1 MLFTRIHSLKFQNKV
16 AKDSLKR
23 TIKAIG
29 DESLE
34 KGLYFYTFI
43 DIDETNLY
51 VINTWDNEKS
61 SKKVHSV
68 YEDFLKQVKE
78 MGVKMVIVGGSSE
91 TSYSNATI
99 LDNFTKIN
107 GRNPRLHELMDQ
119 FEGQIK
125 EDFLKKMIEEIYHKK
140 VEDEIDV

>member
-23 TIKAIG
+23 TIKEIG

-61 SKKVHSV
+61 SKKVHSA

-78 MGVKMVIVGGSSE
+78 MGVKMLILGGSSE
-91 TSYSNATI
+91 TSYSNAAI
-99 LDNFTKIN
+99 LDNFNKI
-107 GRNPRLHELMDQ
+107 D
-119 FEGQIK
+119 
-125 EDFLKKMIEEIYHKK
+125 
-140 VEDEIDV
+140 

>member
-78 MGVKMVIVGGSSE
+78 MGVKMVILGGSSE
-91 TSYSNATI
+91 TSYSNAAI
-99 LDNFTKIN
+99 LDNFIKI
-107 GRNPRLHELMDQ
+107 D
-119 FEGQIK
+119 
-125 EDFLKKMIEEIYHKK
+125 
-140 VEDEIDV
+140 

>member
-1 MLFTRIHSLKFQNKV
+1 MKTLLQLIIILMKLYHNQNHLKKNLKIEAMLFTRIHSLKFQNKV

-23 TIKAIG
+23 TIKVIG

-61 SKKVHSV
+61 SKKVHST
-68 YEDFLKQVKE
+68 YDDFLKQVKE
-78 MGVKMVIVGGSSE
+78 MGVKMVILGGSSE
-91 TSYSNATI
+91 TSYSNAAI
-99 LDNFTKIN
+99 LDNFTKI
-107 GRNPRLHELMDQ
+107 D
-119 FEGQIK
+119 
-125 EDFLKKMIEEIYHKK
+125 
-140 VEDEIDV
+140 

>member
-23 TIKAIG
+23 TIKVIG

-61 SKKVHSV
+61 SKKVHSA
-68 YEDFLKQVKE
+68 YDDFLKQVKE
-78 MGVKMVIVGGSSE
+78 MGVKMVVLGGSSE
-91 TSYSNATI
+91 TSYSNAAI
-99 LDNFTKIN
+99 LDNFTKI
-107 GRNPRLHELMDQ
+107 D
-119 FEGQIK
+119 
-125 EDFLKKMIEEIYHKK
+125 
-140 VEDEIDV
+140 

>member
-1 MLFTRIHSLKFQNKV
+1 MYTRIHSLKFQNKV

-51 VINTWDNEKS
+51 VLNTWDNEKS
-61 SKKVHSV
+61 SRIVHSA

-78 MGVKMVIVGGSSE
+78 MGVKIVILGGSSE
-91 TSYSNATI
+91 TTYSNETI
-99 LDNFTKIN
+99 LDNFV
-107 GRNPRLHELMDQ
+107 
-119 FEGQIK
+119 
-125 EDFLKKMIEEIYHKK
+125 K
-140 VEDEIDV
+140 VC

>member
-23 TIKAIG
+23 TIKEIG

-61 SKKVHSV
+61 SKKVHSA
-68 YEDFLKQVKE
+68 YDDLLKQVKE
-78 MGVKMVIVGGSSE
+78 MGVKMVILGGSSE
-91 TSYSNATI
+91 TSYSNAAI
-99 LDNFTKIN
+99 LDNFNKI
-107 GRNPRLHELMDQ
+107 D
-119 FEGQIK
+119 
-125 EDFLKKMIEEIYHKK
+125 
-140 VEDEIDV
+140 

>member
-1 MLFTRIHSLKFQNKV
+1 MKTLLQLIIILMKLYHNQNHLKKKLKIEAMLFTRIHSLKFQNKV

-78 MGVKMVIVGGSSE
+78 MGVKMVILGGSSE
-91 TSYSNATI
+91 TSYSNAAI
-99 LDNFTKIN
+99 LDNFTKI
-107 GRNPRLHELMDQ
+107 D
-119 FEGQIK
+119 
-125 EDFLKKMIEEIYHKK
+125 
-140 VEDEIDV
+140 

>member
-1 MLFTRIHSLKFQNKV
+1 MYTRIHSLKFQNKV

-34 KGLYFYTFI
+34 KSLYFYTFI

-51 VINTWDNEKS
+51 VLNTWDNKKS
-61 SKKVHSV
+61 SRIVHSA

-78 MGVKMVIVGGSSE
+78 MGVKIVILGGISE
-91 TSYSNATI
+91 TSYSNKTI
-99 LDNFTKIN
+99 LDNFV
-107 GRNPRLHELMDQ
+107 
-119 FEGQIK
+119 
-125 EDFLKKMIEEIYHKK
+125 K
-140 VEDEIDV
+140 VY

>member
-1 MLFTRIHSLKFQNKV
+1 MFTRIHSLKFQNKV

-23 TIKAIG
+23 TIKVIG

-78 MGVKMVIVGGSSE
+78 MGVKMVILGGSSE
-91 TSYSNATI
+91 TSYSNESL
-99 LDNFTKIN
+99 LDNF
-107 GRNPRLHELMDQ
+107 
-119 FEGQIK
+119 IK
-125 EDFLKKMIEEIYHKK
+125 VD
-140 VEDEIDV
+140 

>member
-23 TIKAIG
+23 TIKVIG

-34 KGLYFYTFI
+34 KGLYIYTFI

-61 SKKVHSV
+61 SKKVHSA

-78 MGVKMVIVGGSSE
+78 MGVKMVILGGSSE
-91 TSYSNATI
+91 TSYSDVAI
-99 LDNFTKIN
+99 LDNFNKI
-107 GRNPRLHELMDQ
+107 D
-119 FEGQIK
+119 
-125 EDFLKKMIEEIYHKK
+125 
-140 VEDEIDV
+140 

>member
-1 MLFTRIHSLKFQNKV
+1 MKTLLQLIIILMKLYHNQNHLKKKLKIEAMLFTRIHSLKFQNKV

-61 SKKVHSV
+61 SKKVHSA
-68 YEDFLKQVKE
+68 YDDFLKQVKE
-78 MGVKMVIVGGSSE
+78 MGVKMVILGGSSE
-91 TSYSNATI
+91 TSYSNAAI
-99 LDNFTKIN
+99 LDNFTKI
-107 GRNPRLHELMDQ
+107 D
-119 FEGQIK
+119 
-125 EDFLKKMIEEIYHKK
+125 
-140 VEDEIDV
+140 

>member
-1 MLFTRIHSLKFQNKV
+1 MKTLLQLIIILMKLYHNQNHLKKKLKIEAMLFTRIHSLKFQNKV

-91 TSYSNATI
+91 TSYSNVAI
-99 LDNFTKIN
+99 LDNFNKI
-107 GRNPRLHELMDQ
+107 D
-119 FEGQIK
+119 
-125 EDFLKKMIEEIYHKK
+125 
-140 VEDEIDV
+140 

>member
-1 MLFTRIHSLKFQNKV
+1 MKTLLQLIIILMKLYHNQNHLKKKLKIEAMLFTRIHSLKFQNKV

-61 SKKVHSV
+61 SKKVHSA

-78 MGVKMVIVGGSSE
+78 MGVKMVILGGISE
-91 TSYSNATI
+91 TSYSNAAI
-99 LDNFTKIN
+99 LDNFIKI
-107 GRNPRLHELMDQ
+107 D
-119 FEGQIK
+119 
-125 EDFLKKMIEEIYHKK
+125 
-140 VEDEIDV
+140 

>member
-1 MLFTRIHSLKFQNKV
+1 MKTLLQLIIILMKLFHNQNHCKKKLKIEAMLFTRIHSLKFQNKV

-61 SKKVHSV
+61 SNKVHSA

-78 MGVKMVIVGGSSE
+78 MGVKMVILGGSSE
-91 TSYSNATI
+91 TSYSNAAI
-99 LDNFTKIN
+99 IDNFTKI
-107 GRNPRLHELMDQ
+107 D
-119 FEGQIK
+119 
-125 EDFLKKMIEEIYHKK
+125 
-140 VEDEIDV
+140 

>member
-23 TIKAIG
+23 TIKVIG

-61 SKKVHSV
+61 SKKVHSA
-68 YEDFLKQVKE
+68 YDDFLKQVKE
-78 MGVKMVIVGGSSE
+78 MGVKMVILGGSSE
-91 TSYSNATI
+91 TSYSNAAI
-99 LDNFTKIN
+99 LDNFTKI
-107 GRNPRLHELMDQ
+107 D
-119 FEGQIK
+119 
-125 EDFLKKMIEEIYHKK
+125 
-140 VEDEIDV
+140 

>member
-23 TIKAIG
+23 TIKVIG

-78 MGVKMVIVGGSSE
+78 MGVKMVILGGSSE
-91 TSYSNATI
+91 TSYSNAAI
-99 LDNFTKIN
+99 LDNFTKI
-107 GRNPRLHELMDQ
+107 D
-119 FEGQIK
+119 
-125 EDFLKKMIEEIYHKK
+125 
-140 VEDEIDV
+140 

>member
-1 MLFTRIHSLKFQNKV
+1 MFTRIHSLKLQNKV

-23 TIKAIG
+23 TIKVIG

-61 SKKVHSV
+61 SKKVHSA
-68 YEDFLKQVKE
+68 YDDFLKQVKE
-78 MGVKMVIVGGSSE
+78 MGVKMVVLGGSSE
-91 TSYSNATI
+91 TSYSNAAI
-99 LDNFTKIN
+99 LDNFTKI
-107 GRNPRLHELMDQ
+107 D
-119 FEGQIK
+119 
-125 EDFLKKMIEEIYHKK
+125 
-140 VEDEIDV
+140 

>member
-1 MLFTRIHSLKFQNKV
+1 MKTLLQLIIILMKLYHNQNHLKKKLKIEAMLFTRIHSLKFQNKV

-61 SKKVHSV
+61 SKKVHST
-68 YEDFLKQVKE
+68 YDDFLKQVKE
-78 MGVKMVIVGGSSE
+78 MGVKMVILGGSSE
-91 TSYSNATI
+91 TSYSNAAI
-99 LDNFTKIN
+99 LDNFTKI
-107 GRNPRLHELMDQ
+107 D
-119 FEGQIK
+119 
-125 EDFLKKMIEEIYHKK
+125 
-140 VEDEIDV
+140 

>member
-23 TIKAIG
+23 TIKVIG

-61 SKKVHSV
+61 SKKVHSA

-78 MGVKMVIVGGSSE
+78 MGVKMVILGGSSE
-91 TSYSNATI
+91 TSYSNAAI
-99 LDNFTKIN
+99 LDNFTKI
-107 GRNPRLHELMDQ
+107 D
-119 FEGQIK
+119 
-125 EDFLKKMIEEIYHKK
+125 
-140 VEDEIDV
+140 

>member
-1 MLFTRIHSLKFQNKV
+1 MFTRIHSLKFQNKV

-23 TIKAIG
+23 TIKVIG

-61 SKKVHSV
+61 SKKVHSA
-68 YEDFLKQVKE
+68 YDDFLKQVKE
-78 MGVKMVIVGGSSE
+78 MGVKMVILGGSSE
-91 TSYSNATI
+91 TSYSNAAI
-99 LDNFTKIN
+99 LDNFTKI
-107 GRNPRLHELMDQ
+107 D
-119 FEGQIK
+119 
-125 EDFLKKMIEEIYHKK
+125 
-140 VEDEIDV
+140 

>member
-1 MLFTRIHSLKFQNKV
+1 MFTRIHSLKFQNKV

-23 TIKAIG
+23 TIKVIG

-61 SKKVHSV
+61 SKKVHST
-68 YEDFLKQVKE
+68 YDDFLKQVKE
-78 MGVKMVIVGGSSE
+78 MGVKMVILGGSSE
-91 TSYSNATI
+91 TSYSNAAI
-99 LDNFTKIN
+99 LDNFTKI
-107 GRNPRLHELMDQ
+107 D
-119 FEGQIK
+119 
-125 EDFLKKMIEEIYHKK
+125 
-140 VEDEIDV
+140 